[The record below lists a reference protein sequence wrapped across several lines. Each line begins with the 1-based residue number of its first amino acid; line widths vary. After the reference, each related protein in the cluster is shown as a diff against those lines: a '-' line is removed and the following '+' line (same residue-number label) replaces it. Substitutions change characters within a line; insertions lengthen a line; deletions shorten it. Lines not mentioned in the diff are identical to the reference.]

1 MRPLSQQTGDLGV
14 PMKGMVPVLVGFGRE
29 LRGRGLAV
37 GPGDIAAYCAAAA
50 TLDPTDLAD
59 LYWTGRATLVSRR
72 DDLAVF
78 DEVFHAYYLGGTRPV
93 DELLRL
99 TAQVSAEA
107 ESSLEVPLVDDPG
120 DGADDEQ
127 ATMGLVASA
136 ADVLRHRAFADCT
149 PDELRAVRRITAR
162 LRLDPPRR
170 RTRRYRPSHRGRR
183 PDLRRTVRDALRLHG
198 EPVPLRRRVPRV
210 RPRPLV
216 LVLDVSGSMAD
227 HSRALLQ
234 FAWSARRAVA
244 KVEVFCFGT
253 RLTRITPALRRRTPD
268 RALADAAELVLDWDG
283 GTRIGASLDRFV
295 RTAGRRG
302 VARGGVVVIC
312 SDGMDRGDPDLLASA
327 MERLS
332 RQCRRI
338 VWCTPHGP
346 GSSVGLVVAEPH
358 IDRVVKGRDLAS
370 LAELAD
376 LLPALP

>member
-1 MRPLSQQTGDLGV
+1 
-14 PMKGMVPVLVGFGRE
+14 MVAVLVGFGRA
-29 LRGRGLAV
+29 LRDRGLAV
-37 GPGDIAAYCAAAA
+37 GPGDVATYCAAAA

-72 DDLAVF
+72 DDIAVF
-78 DEVFHAYYLGGTRPV
+78 DEVFHVYFLGGARPV

-99 TAQVSAEA
+99 TAQVSAAA
-107 ESSLEVPLVDDPG
+107 ESTLEVPLGDDPAAE
-120 DGADDEQ
+120 ADEEQ

-149 PDELRAVRRITAR
+149 PAELRAVRRITAR

-170 RTRRYRPSHRGRR
+170 RTRRHRPSRRGRR
-183 PDLRRTVRDALRLHG
+183 PDLRRTVRDSLRLHG

-234 FAWSARRAVA
+234 FAWSARRAVL

-283 GTRIGASLDRFV
+283 GTRIGSSLDRFV

-312 SDGMDRGDPDLLASA
+312 SDGMDRGDPDLLAQA

-346 GSSVGLVVAEPH
+346 ASSVGMMVAEPYVDL
-358 IDRVVKGRDLAS
+358 IVQGRDLAS
-370 LAELAD
+370 LAELAE
-376 LLPALP
+376 LLPTLP

>member
-1 MRPLSQQTGDLGV
+1 
-14 PMKGMVPVLVGFGRE
+14 MKGMVPVLVGFARA
-29 LRGRGLAV
+29 LRSRGLAV
-37 GPGDIAAYCAAAA
+37 GPGDVATYCAAAA

-59 LYWTGRATLVSRR
+59 LYWTGRTTLVSRR
-72 DDLAVF
+72 DDLAAF
-78 DEVFHAYYLGGTRPV
+78 DEVFHQYFLGGRRPV

-99 TAQVSAEA
+99 TARVSTEA
-107 ESSLEVPLVDDPG
+107 ESTLEVPLADERGEED
-120 DGADDEQ
+120 DDEQ

-149 PDELRAVRRITAR
+149 PDELRAVRRITAK

-170 RTRRYRPSHRGRR
+170 RTRRSRPSARGHR
-183 PDLRRTVRDALRLHG
+183 PDLRRTVRETLRLHG
-198 EPVPLRRRVPRV
+198 EPVPLRWREPRV

-216 LVLDVSGSMAD
+216 LILDVSGSMAD

-234 FAWSARRAVA
+234 FAWSARRAVV

-312 SDGMDRGDPDLLASA
+312 SDGMDRGDPDLLAEA

-346 GSSVGLVVAEPH
+346 GSSVGLMVAEPY
-358 IDRVVKGRDLAS
+358 IDLVVRGRDLAS

-376 LLPALP
+376 VLPTLP

>member
-1 MRPLSQQTGDLGV
+1 
-14 PMKGMVPVLVGFGRE
+14 MVAVLAGFGRA
-29 LRGRGLAV
+29 LRARGLAV
-37 GPGDIAAYCAAAA
+37 GPGDVATYCAAAA

-72 DDLAVF
+72 ADLAVF
-78 DEVFHAYYLGGTRPV
+78 DEVFHEYYLGGKRPV

-120 DGADDEQ
+120 GEADDEQ

-170 RTRRYRPSHRGRR
+170 RTRRHRSSRRGRR
-183 PDLRRTVRDALRLHG
+183 PDLRRTVRDSLRLHG

-210 RPRPLV
+210 RPRP
-216 LVLDVSGSMAD
+216 
-227 HSRALLQ
+227 
-234 FAWSARRAVA
+234 RAVL

-283 GTRIGASLDRFV
+283 GTRIGSSLDRFV

-312 SDGMDRGDPDLLASA
+312 SDGMDRGDPDLLAQA

-346 GSSVGLVVAEPH
+346 ASSVGMMVAEPYV
-358 IDRVVKGRDLAS
+358 DLVVQGRDLAS
-370 LAELAD
+370 LAELAE
-376 LLPALP
+376 LLPTLP

>member
-1 MRPLSQQTGDLGV
+1 V
-14 PMKGMVPVLVGFGRE
+14 RE
-29 LRGRGLAV
+29 
-37 GPGDIAAYCAAAA
+37 
-50 TLDPTDLAD
+50 
-59 LYWTGRATLVSRR
+59 
-72 DDLAVF
+72 
-78 DEVFHAYYLGGTRPV
+78 
-93 DELLRL
+93 
-99 TAQVSAEA
+99 
-107 ESSLEVPLVDDPG
+107 
-120 DGADDEQ
+120 
-127 ATMGLVASA
+127 
-136 ADVLRHRAFADCT
+136 
-149 PDELRAVRRITAR
+149 
-162 LRLDPPRR
+162 
-170 RTRRYRPSHRGRR
+170 
-183 PDLRRTVRDALRLHG
+183 ALRLHG
-198 EPVPLRRRVPRV
+198 EPVPLRWREPRV

-216 LVLDVSGSMAD
+216 LILDVSGSMAD

-234 FAWSARRAVA
+234 FAWSARRAVV

-312 SDGMDRGDPDLLASA
+312 SDGMDRGEPDVLAEA

-346 GSSVGLVVAEPH
+346 GAGVGLMVAEPYV
-358 IDRVVKGRDLAS
+358 DLVVRGRDLAS

-376 LLPALP
+376 VLPTLP

>member
-1 MRPLSQQTGDLGV
+1 
-14 PMKGMVPVLVGFGRE
+14 MKGMVSVLVGFGRA
-29 LRGRGLAV
+29 LRDRGLAV
-37 GPGDIAAYCAAAA
+37 GPGDVATYCAAAA

-59 LYWTGRATLVSRR
+59 LYWTGRAALVSRR

-78 DEVFHAYYLGGTRPV
+78 DEVFHEYYLGGARPV

-99 TAQVSAEA
+99 TAQVSAAA
-107 ESSLEVPLVDDPG
+107 ESTLEVPLGDDPEA
-120 DGADDEQ
+120 GADEEQ

-149 PDELRAVRRITAR
+149 PAELCAVRRITAR

-170 RTRRYRPSHRGRR
+170 RTRRHRPSRRGRR
-183 PDLRRTVRDALRLHG
+183 PDLRRTVRDSLRLHG

-216 LVLDVSGSMAD
+216 LILDVSGSMAD

-283 GTRIGASLDRFV
+283 GTRIGSSLDRFV

-346 GSSVGLVVAEPH
+346 GSSVGLAVAEPH
-358 IDRVVKGRDLAS
+358 IDLVVKGRDLAS

>member
-1 MRPLSQQTGDLGV
+1 
-14 PMKGMVPVLVGFGRE
+14 MVPILVGFGRA
-29 LRGRGLAV
+29 LRARGLAV
-37 GPGDIAAYCAAAA
+37 GPGDVETYCAAAA

-59 LYWTGRATLVSRR
+59 LYWTGRATLMTRR

-78 DEVFHAYYLGGTRPV
+78 DEVFHEYYLGGTRPV

-107 ESSLEVPLVDDPG
+107 ESTLEVPLADG
-120 DGADDEQ
+120 DGEDDERE

-162 LRLDPPRR
+162 LRLDPPQR
-170 RTRRYRPSHRGRR
+170 RTRRHRPSARGHR
-183 PDLRRTVRDALRLHG
+183 PDLRRTVRESLRLHG
-198 EPVPLRRRVPRV
+198 EPVPLRWREPRV

-234 FAWSARRAVA
+234 FAWSARRAVV

-312 SDGMDRGDPDLLASA
+312 SDGMDRGDPDVLAGA
-327 MERLS
+327 MERLA

-346 GSSVGLVVAEPH
+346 GSSVGLMVAEPFT
-358 IDRVVKGRDLAS
+358 DLVVQGRDLAS
-370 LAELAD
+370 LAELAA

>member
-1 MRPLSQQTGDLGV
+1 
-14 PMKGMVPVLVGFGRE
+14 MKGIVPVLVGFGRA
-29 LRGRGLAV
+29 LRARGLAV
-37 GPGDIAAYCAAAA
+37 GPGDVATYCAAAA

-72 DDLAVF
+72 ADLAVF
-78 DEVFHAYYLGGTRPV
+78 DEVFHEYYLGGKRPV

-107 ESSLEVPLVDDPG
+107 ESSLEVPLVD
-120 DGADDEQ
+120 GAGEEDDEQ

-170 RTRRYRPSHRGRR
+170 RTRRHRPSHRGRR

-358 IDRVVKGRDLAS
+358 IDLVVKGRDLTS